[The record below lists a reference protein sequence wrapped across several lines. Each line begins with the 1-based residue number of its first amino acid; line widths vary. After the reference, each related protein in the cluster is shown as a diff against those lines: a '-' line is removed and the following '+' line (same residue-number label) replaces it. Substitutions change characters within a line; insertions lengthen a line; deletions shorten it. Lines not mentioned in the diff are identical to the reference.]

1 MPAGINSALYNI
13 VDAYNQDEL
22 KKAKAEHRKAE
33 LFPKFSVHALRHTAC
48 TNKAR
53 QGMNIKILQYL
64 MGHSDSS
71 ITLDV
76 YNHLDNDVDIR
87 KEVLKCERAHAV

>member
-1 MPAGINSALYNI
+1 
-13 VDAYNQDEL
+13 
-22 KKAKAEHRKAE
+22 
-33 LFPKFSVHALRHTAC
+33 
-48 TNKAR
+48 
-53 QGMNIKILQYL
+53 MNIKILQYL